1 MFCVCRVRD
10 MSKEQEYLAHAAD
23 SLELAER
30 ATLPDDRRRL
40 FRLAE
45 AWLDLADRIRSRAS
59 HPRKAQDHPL
69 VKAKLGDHYSE
80 L

>member
-1 MFCVCRVRD
+1 
-10 MSKEQEYLAHAAD
+10 MSKEEEYLANAAD
-23 SLELAER
+23 SLDLAER
-30 ATLPDDRRRL
+30 ATVPDDRRRL

-45 AWLDLADRIRSRAS
+45 AWLDLASRIRSRAS
-59 HPRKAQDHPL
+59 HPRKIEDHPL

>member
-1 MFCVCRVRD
+1 
-10 MSKEQEYLAHAAD
+10 MSKEAEYLANAAD

-30 ATLPDDRRRL
+30 ATVPEDRRRL

-45 AWLDLADRIRSRAS
+45 VWLDLAGRIRSRIS
-59 HPRKAQDHPL
+59 HPRKTQDHPL

-80 L
+80 P

>member
-1 MFCVCRVRD
+1 
-10 MSKEQEYLAHAAD
+10 MSKEEEYLANAAD

-45 AWLDLADRIRSRAS
+45 AWLDLAARIRSRVS
-59 HPRKAQDHPL
+59 HPRKTRDHPL
-69 VKAKLGDHYSE
+69 VKAKLGNHYSE
-80 L
+80 S